1 MAEIRTVTTLR
12 RKREEIKRAIRNYEK
27 RLDQARADLA
37 HLTAAIAIF
46 EAKSGD
52 ESLPAYSDLHRLFRY
67 AEGIKLCREALESG
81 PKTTR
86 EIAAYIARA
95 KGLDAGDAV
104 LRKVLCSKIIHQ
116 LRRQHRQGR
125 LVIEGKRQAA
135 IIWRLPSDSPN
146 LL

>member
-12 RKREEIKRAIRNYEK
+12 RKREEIKRAVRNYER

-52 ESLPAYSDLHRLFRY
+52 PALPAYSDLHRLFRY
-67 AEGIKLCREALESG
+67 GEGWKLCSEALASG

-86 EIAAYIARA
+86 ELAAHVARA

-104 LRKVLCSKIIHQ
+104 MRKVLCSKIIHQ
-116 LRRQHRQGR
+116 LRRQHQQGK
-125 LVIEGKRQAA
+125 LLIDGKRQAA
-135 IIWRLPSDSPN
+135 IIWRLPA
-146 LL
+146 